1 MNSPPKRIG
10 PELRPQDAK
19 LGLAEVTS
27 AAATAPCQSCLVE
40 TPLAK
45 WWHRRR
51 NELRRCVVCG
61 IALKNEN
68 VTGYSGRSALSGR
81 VHCPDCEDVG
91 GCL

>member
-1 MNSPPKRIG
+1 MS
-10 PELRPQDAK
+10 
-19 LGLAEVTS
+19 
-27 AAATAPCQSCLVE
+27 APCQFCLFE

-61 IALKNEN
+61 IAVKNEN
-68 VTGYSGRSALSGR
+68 LAGYCGRTALSGR
-81 VHCPDCEDVG
+81 LSCPTCEDVG

>member
-1 MNSPPKRIG
+1 MKSPKRTG
-10 PELRPQDAK
+10 AVLRAPIAK

-27 AAATAPCQSCLVE
+27 ATATAPCQSCLVE

-51 NELRRCVVCG
+51 NELRRRVVCG
-61 IALKNEN
+61 IGLKNEN
-68 VTGYSGRSALSGR
+68 LADYSGRSALSGR
-81 VHCPDCEDVG
+81 LFCPHCEDVG